1 MALIPTIT
9 KVDAKTENG
18 VFIITLNLKVN
29 DDVLEVDVID
39 QAFSE
44 AYSKRK
50 NDTIAMIKERFRA
63 QMQAT
68 IDEYK
73 SPAATPNNTKIAGAI
88 TDLQNSLVL

>member
-1 MALIPTIT
+1 MLIPTIT
-9 KVDAKTENG
+9 KIDAKSNNG

-29 DDVLEVDVID
+29 DDVLEKDVID
-39 QAFSE
+39 QNFSE

-73 SPAATPNNTKIAGAI
+73 STSVTPNATKIATAI
-88 TDLQNSLVL
+88 IDIQDSLVL